1 MSKFIKRTCTS
12 KRETVTYIVII
23 LWVYL
28 GILSVIYDRSLEDLS
43 VFFLSLTGFI
53 GSYIVGE
60 SMRKSKDSSIFL
72 EGKNS
77 RRETITYLIIIFWT
91 IIGSFITIVGGD
103 IIGAAS
109 YFGSLTPFVGAFVI
123 GNSYVGD
130 VDFIDDEENVD
141 DDNVGDSTGEGVC
154 DCTIQQI
161 NS

>member
-1 MSKFIKRTCTS
+1 MKRFIKRTCNS
-12 KRETVTYIVII
+12 KRECVTYVVVF

-28 GILSVIYDRSLEDLS
+28 GVLSVIYDSSLEDLS
-43 VFFLSLTGFI
+43 VYFLSLTGFI

-72 EGKNS
+72 KGKNS
-77 RRETITYLIIIFWT
+77 RRETLTYLIILFWA
-91 IIGSFITIVGGD
+91 IIGTFITVTGGD

-109 YFGSLTPFVGAFVI
+109 YFGALTPFVGAFII

-130 VDFIDDEENVD
+130 PDYDESTEEDIDEPHVE
-141 DDNVGDSTGEGVC
+141 
-154 DCTIQQI
+154 QI

>member
-1 MSKFIKRTCTS
+1 MSNFIKRACNS
-12 KRETVTYIVII
+12 KRECVTYVVVV

-28 GILSVIYDRSLEDLS
+28 GILSVVYDRSLEDLS
-43 VFFLSLTGFI
+43 VYFLSLTGFI

-72 EGKNS
+72 KGKNS
-77 RRETITYLIIIFWT
+77 RRETLTYLIILFWT
-91 IIGSFITIVGGD
+91 IIGTFITVTGGD

-109 YFGSLTPFVGAFVI
+109 YFGALTPFVGAFII

-130 VDFIDDEENVD
+130 VDFEEVIEVEEDTDETLE
-141 DDNVGDSTGEGVC
+141 
-154 DCTIQQI
+154 QI